1 MEKEL
6 KMTQISLI
14 QHILKEYTILFA
26 YNFDVVIFIELI
38 VNRTSGS

>member
-6 KMTQISLI
+6 KRTQISLI
-14 QHILKEYTILFA
+14 QYILKEYIILFA